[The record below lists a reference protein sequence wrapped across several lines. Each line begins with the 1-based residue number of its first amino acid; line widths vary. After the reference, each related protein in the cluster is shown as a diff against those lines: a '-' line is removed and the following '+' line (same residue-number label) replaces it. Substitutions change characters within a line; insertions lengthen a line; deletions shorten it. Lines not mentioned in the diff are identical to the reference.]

1 MSSLNAF
8 YTGQLG
14 LMHYLDPM
22 GHFFSQHEK
31 IAKVADLYE
40 ASPAFSNFEVGGRHA
55 WGLTQVSLG

>member
-22 GHFFSQHEK
+22 GHFFSQHER
-31 IAKVADLYE
+31 IEKVADLYE
-40 ASPAFSNFEVGGRHA
+40 TSPAFSNFEVG
-55 WGLTQVSLG
+55 